1 MAEKVTVTIPHKLGK
16 EEATRRIKRGFS
28 AAREKG
34 GSMMTFADETWT
46 GDQVTFN
53 ISMIGQNAAGTIDI
67 REDHVVIDVALPWLL
82 AKMAEQ
88 AKVLIEKQGNRMLL
102 DKK

>member
-16 EEATRRIKRGFS
+16 DEATSRIKRGFA

-34 GSMMTFADETWT
+34 GGMMSFKDETWT
-46 GDQVTFN
+46 GDQVAFN
-53 ISMIGQNAAGTIDI
+53 ISMVGQTAAGTIDI
-67 REDHVVIDVALPWLL
+67 RDDHVVIDVTLPWLL

-102 DKK
+102 EKK

>member
-1 MAEKVTVTIPHKLGK
+1 MAQNVSVAVPHQLGK
-16 EEATRRIKRGFS
+16 EEAARRIKKGFA

-34 GSMMTFADETWT
+34 GGLMTFSDETWT
-46 GDQVTFN
+46 GDKLAFN
-53 ISMIGQNAAGTIDI
+53 VSILGQSAVGTIDVH
-67 REDHVVIDVALPWLL
+67 ETDVVIDVALPWLL

-88 AKVLIEKQGNRMLL
+88 AKVLIEKQGKQLLL